1 MKFLSYGVMTYMLLA
16 LIWWTVLLTKNNAE
30 LYQTKLQLIKME
42 QNTDAFIIETINIQ
56 SQEIIDLTK
65 KYNRKANMILG
76 EGLVFGLILIIG
88 LWLLQRSFDK
98 ELEDAKRQ
106 KNFLLSITHEL
117 KSPITAVNL
126 IMQTLM
132 RRTLEIDK
140 RNELYN
146 NALDESK
153 RLESLINNLLLSTK
167 LDGNFLYNFEETNI
181 IPLIK
186 QDIEKLVSLHPE
198 IQINLKLPKESIL
211 NIDKEAFHSLVFN
224 VLENGV
230 KYNDNIDI
238 QLDVE
243 INENS
248 THTSLIFKDNGW
260 GIPKNEKENIFLQF
274 YRIGNEETRKTK
286 GTGLGLYIVHKIVT
300 AHKGNIKVL
309 DNSPKGTI
317 FQIILPK

>member
-30 LYQTKLQLIKME
+30 LYQTKLELIKKE
-42 QNTDAFIIETINIQ
+42 QKTDAFIIETINIQ

-181 IPLIK
+181 VPLIK
-186 QDIEKLVSLHPE
+186 QDIEKLISLHPN
-198 IQINLKLPKESIL
+198 IHVNLKLPNESKL

-230 KYNDNIDI
+230 KYNDNNDI

-243 INENS
+243 IIEKS
-248 THTSLIFKDNGW
+248 TYTNLIFKDNGW
-260 GIPKNEKENIFLQF
+260 GIPKNEKENIFSQF

-300 AHKGNIKVL
+300 AHKGSIKVL

-317 FQIILPK
+317 FQITLPK